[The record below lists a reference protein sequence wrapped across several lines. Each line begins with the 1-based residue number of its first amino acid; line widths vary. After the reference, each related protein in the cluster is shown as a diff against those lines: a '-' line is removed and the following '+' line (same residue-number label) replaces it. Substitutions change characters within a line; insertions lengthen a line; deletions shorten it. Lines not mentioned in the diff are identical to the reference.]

1 MVTMDA
7 DKSVRASFNLDTY
20 RIYLPLV
27 IRN

>member
-1 MVTMDA
+1 MDA
-7 DKSVRASFNLDTY
+7 DKSVTASFNLDTY